1 MEDLSLEEIKQLVIF
16 YKQKSA
22 DLEFNILQ
30 LQIKLN
36 RITALYDTAVEV
48 QTNNKS
54 TASKK

>member
-22 DLEFNILQ
+22 DLEFNLLQ

-36 RITALYDTAVEV
+36 RITELQDTVELE
-48 QTNNKS
+48 TNSKS
-54 TASKK
+54 TTSKE

>member
-22 DLEFNILQ
+22 DLEFNLLQ

-36 RITALYDTAVEV
+36 RITALQDTVEL
-48 QTNNKS
+48 QES
-54 TASKK
+54 SDSALGKK

>member
-22 DLEFNILQ
+22 DLEFNLLQ

-36 RITALYDTAVEV
+36 RITALQDTVEL
-48 QTNNKS
+48 QENSKS
-54 TASKK
+54 ISGKK

>member
-22 DLEFNILQ
+22 DLEFNLLQ

-36 RITALYDTAVEV
+36 RITALQDTVEL
-48 QTNNKS
+48 QANNKS
-54 TASKK
+54 ASGKK

>member
-22 DLEFNILQ
+22 DLEFNLLQ

-36 RITALYDTAVEV
+36 RVHKPENTAELQVIPKSAS
-48 QTNNKS
+48 NK
-54 TASKK
+54 K

>member
-22 DLEFNILQ
+22 DLEFNLLQ

-36 RITALYDTAVEV
+36 RITALQDTVEL
-48 QTNNKS
+48 QTNSKS
-54 TASKK
+54 NTGKK